1 MSLLI
6 LYYPVKSCIIV
17 FKQCEQNKDAFN
29 LVLSCK
35 SCIIVFKQCELET
48 EMIAEIL
55 STGDEIRSGALADT
69 NAAWL
74 AQKLE
79 ETGIDVARHNC
90 VGDDLSMLIT
100 VFQEI
105 GARADM
111 VLVTGGLGPT
121 TDDLSAEAAAKAA
134 NVPLLLHQKAL
145 DAISAFFAAR
155 NWVMS
160 ESNRKQAMLPQF
172 SEMLDN
178 PVGTAPGFTLKIGKC
193 QFFFM
198 PGVPFEMKR
207 MFAEQVMPRIEK
219 LRGEDRAVH
228 RTVTI
233 STFGLGESRVG
244 EMMAD
249 LPSLFPPIRLGLRAK
264 FPEIQI
270 KLYGSHKSAAELEQQ
285 LTAAQAWVVGKM
297 GEKVFSTGGETMEA
311 VAGRMLKEKNAS
323 LALAE
328 SCTGGLI
335 ATRITDVPGS
345 SDYFLFSAVTY
356 SNAAKISVLGV
367 KPETLE
373 KYGAVSEECVREM
386 AAGVQRVANATYGLA
401 VSGIAGPGGG
411 TEEKPVG
418 TVCFGLAGPGG
429 VNSFRFVMKFSTRAM
444 QKSMFAMKAVDLLR
458 QELIRVFV

>member
-1 MSLLI
+1 
-6 LYYPVKSCIIV
+6 
-17 FKQCEQNKDAFN
+17 
-29 LVLSCK
+29 
-35 SCIIVFKQCELET
+35 
-48 EMIAEIL
+48 MIAEIL

-79 ETGIDVARHNC
+79 ERGIDVSRHNC
-90 VGDDLSMLIT
+90 VGDDLPMLIT
-100 VFQEI
+100 VFREI
-105 GARADM
+105 GARADI

-121 TDDLSAEAAAKAA
+121 TDDLTAEAAGKAA
-134 NVPLLLHQKAL
+134 NVPLLLNEKAL
-145 DAISAFFAAR
+145 RYIEEFFASR
-155 NWVMS
+155 GWVMT
-160 ESNRKQAMLPQF
+160 ESNRKQAILPQS

-198 PGVPFEMKR
+198 PGVPSEMKK

-219 LRGEDRAVH
+219 LRGDDRASH
-228 RTVTI
+228 QTRTI

-244 EMMAD
+244 EMVAD
-249 LPSLFPPIRLGLRAK
+249 LPSLFPAIRLGLRAK

-270 KLYGSHKSAAELEQQ
+270 KLYGSHKSGAELERQ
-285 LTAAQAWVVGKM
+285 LIAAQAWVLEKM
-297 GEKVFSTGGETMEA
+297 GEKVFSTTGETMET
-311 VAGRMLKEKNAS
+311 VIGRMLGERKAS

-328 SCTGGLI
+328 SCTGGLT
-335 ATRITDVPGS
+335 ASRITDVPGS

-373 KYGAVSEECVREM
+373 KFGAVSEECVREM
-386 AAGVQRVANATYGLA
+386 AAGVQSVAGATYGLA

-418 TVCFGLAGPGG
+418 TVCFGLAGPEG
-429 VNSFRFVMKFSTRAM
+429 VKSFRFVMKYATRAM

-458 QELIRVFV
+458 RELMA

>member
-1 MSLLI
+1 
-6 LYYPVKSCIIV
+6 
-17 FKQCEQNKDAFN
+17 
-29 LVLSCK
+29 
-35 SCIIVFKQCELET
+35 
-48 EMIAEIL
+48 MIAEIL

-79 ETGIDVARHNC
+79 ETGIDVTRHNC
-90 VGDDLSMLIT
+90 VGDDMSMLIT
-100 VFQEI
+100 VFREI

-121 TDDLSAEAAAKAA
+121 TDDLTAEAAAKAV
-134 NVPLLLHQKAL
+134 NVPLLLHQKAF
-145 DAISAFFAAR
+145 DSIAAYFASR
-155 NWVMS
+155 GWVMT
-160 ESNRKQAMLPQF
+160 ESNRKQAMLPQG

-178 PVGTAPGFTLKIGKC
+178 PVGTAPGFTLNIGKC
-193 QFFFM
+193 RFFFM

-219 LRGEDRAVH
+219 LRGDRTVH

-249 LPSLFPPIRLGLRAK
+249 LPSLFPAIRLGLRAK
-264 FPEIQI
+264 FPETQI
-270 KLYGSHKSAAELEQQ
+270 KLYGSHKSGEELERQ
-285 LTAAQAWVVGKM
+285 LAAAKAWVLEKM
-297 GEKVFSTGGETMEA
+297 GNKVFSTAGENMEA
-311 VAGRMLKEKNAS
+311 VVGRMLREKNAS

-335 ATRITDVPGS
+335 ASRITDVPGS

-356 SNAAKISVLGV
+356 SNEAKIRILGV

-373 KYGAVSEECVREM
+373 TYGAVSEECVREM
-386 AAGVQRVANATYGLA
+386 AEGVQRVAGATYGLA
-401 VSGIAGPGGG
+401 VSGIAGPSGG

-429 VNSFRFVMKFSTRAM
+429 VNSFRFVMKYATRAM
-444 QKSMFAMKAVDLLR
+444 QKSMFAMKAVDILR
-458 QELIRVFV
+458 QELMEGEIF

>member
-1 MSLLI
+1 
-6 LYYPVKSCIIV
+6 
-17 FKQCEQNKDAFN
+17 
-29 LVLSCK
+29 
-35 SCIIVFKQCELET
+35 
-48 EMIAEIL
+48 MIAEIL

-79 ETGIDVARHNC
+79 ETGIDVSRHNC
-90 VGDDLSMLIT
+90 VGDDMSMLIN
-100 VFQEI
+100 VFREI
-105 GARADM
+105 GARADV

-121 TDDLSAEAAAKAA
+121 TDDLSAGAAGKAA
-134 NVPLLLHQKAL
+134 NVPLVLNQKAF
-145 DAISAFFAAR
+145 DSISEFFASR
-155 NWVMS
+155 NWIMT
-160 ESNRKQAMLPQF
+160 ESNRKQAMLPQG

-198 PGVPFEMKR
+198 PGVPFEMKK
-207 MFAEQVMPRIEK
+207 MFADQVMPRIEK
-219 LRGEDRAVH
+219 LRGDDRASH
-228 RTVTI
+228 QTRTI

-244 EMMAD
+244 EMMAE
-249 LPSLFPPIRLGLRAK
+249 LPSLFPAIRLGLRAK

-270 KLYGSHKSAAELEQQ
+270 KLYGSHKSGAELERQ
-285 LTAAQAWVVGKM
+285 LIAAQAWVVEKM
-297 GEKVFSTGGETMEA
+297 GEKIFSTTGESMEA
-311 VAGRMLKEKNAS
+311 VVGSMLRKRKAG

-335 ATRITDVPGS
+335 ASRITDVSGS

-356 SNAAKISVLGV
+356 SNEAKIIVLGV

-373 KYGAVSEECVREM
+373 RYGAVSEECVREM
-386 AAGVQRVANATYGLA
+386 AAGVQRMTNATYGLA

-411 TEEKPVG
+411 SDEKPVG

-429 VNSFRFVMKFSTRAM
+429 VKSFRFVMKYATRAM

-458 QELIRVFV
+458 QELR